1 MYYVYVGD
9 KVCGVY
15 TDVDEVRE
23 YAQDLIRAGY
33 TDARIE
39 SDNPEQDSLNF

>member
-9 KVCGVY
+9 KLCGVY
-15 TDVDEVRE
+15 TDEDEARE
-23 YAQDLIRAGY
+23 YAQDLIRAGN
-33 TDARIE
+33 TDVRIE